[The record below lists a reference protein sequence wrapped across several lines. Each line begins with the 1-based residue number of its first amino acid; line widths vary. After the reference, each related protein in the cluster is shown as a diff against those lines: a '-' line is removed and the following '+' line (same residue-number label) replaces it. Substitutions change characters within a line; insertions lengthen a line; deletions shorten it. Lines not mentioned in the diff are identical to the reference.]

1 MSLEIDSG
9 HYRTSESGSQILAI
23 APGLHL
29 PFNSRLLKETR
40 LAAQR
45 AAIFLDRDGVIV
57 RDVHYLRRPSE
68 IELLPNAVALRLLQ
82 DRFFL
87 VVATNQSGIARNFFT
102 EQDLIAIHSDLVL
115 QLAALGVV
123 IDAFYYCPHLPTG
136 AVEAYRVDCEC
147 RKPKAGML
155 LRATADWGIS
165 LESSY
170 MIGDSRSDMEA
181 GRAAGLA
188 ENILLGSDMDTTL
201 KYAVAKD
208 LAHAARI
215 ILGGAA

>member
-1 MSLEIDSG
+1 MSLEIDYG
-9 HYRTSESGSQILAI
+9 HCRASESGSQISAV

-29 PFNSRLLKETR
+29 PFNSRFLKETTPVV
-40 LAAQR
+40 QR
-45 AAIFLDRDGVIV
+45 SAIFLDRDGVIV
-57 RDVHYLRRPSE
+57 RDVHYLRRPSQ
-68 IELLPNAVALRLLQ
+68 IELLPNAATLRLLQ
-82 DRFFL
+82 ARFFL

-102 EQDLIAIHSDLVL
+102 EQGLLAIHSDLVL

-123 IDAFYYCPHLPTG
+123 IDAFYYCPHLRNG
-136 AVEAYRVDCEC
+136 AVEAYRIDCEC

-155 LRATADWGIS
+155 LRASADWEIK
-165 LESSY
+165 LETSY

-188 ENILLGSDMDTTL
+188 DNILLGGVVDTTR